1 MKDIDSLIVKYLD
14 NEAADEEKVMLDE
27 WINFSQDNKHYFNRM
42 VKAWEQSHIYLQDED
57 CAGKRFL
64 HFRQLLHQGRLRRI
78 TYGSS
83 AAAAVALIVLAIH
96 FFMPSSVVVLLSEVA
111 FDQKKEVVLPDG
123 SVVWLNKNSRIQYP
137 EDFVS
142 HRKVYLT
149 GEAYFDVTE
158 NRGRPFV
165 VETSDLTVR
174 VLGTRFVVTDYN
186 DEEVAEAVLESG
198 KIQLVT
204 QKTGEAFLLHP
215 GQMASHNRALGET
228 RLELVDAHHFTDWIK
243 NRLVFENTDL
253 KDVFMQLEKWYGI
266 KIKCADATVLQTP
279 VSLTVD
285 IETKEEILNTLQVVV
300 PFIWRLEPSQGER
313 SPTVTVLPALS
324 HQVFY
329 P

>member
-14 NEAADEEKVMLDE
+14 NEAADEEKAMLDE

-42 VKAWEQSHIYLQDED
+42 VKAWEQSRIYLQDEGS
-57 CAGKRFL
+57 AGKRFL
-64 HFRQLLHQGRLRRI
+64 RFRQLLHQGRLRRI
-78 TYGSS
+78 AYGSS
-83 AAAAVALIVLAIH
+83 AAAAVALIVLAIR
-96 FFMPSSVVVLLSEVA
+96 FFVPSPVVVLLSEAA
-111 FDQKKEVVLPDG
+111 FDQKKEVVMPDG

-215 GQMASHNRALGET
+215 GQMASHNRTLGET
-228 RLELVDAHHFTDWIK
+228 RLESVDARHFTDWIK

-266 KIKCADATVLQTP
+266 KIKCADAAFLQTP

-285 IETKEEILNTLQVVV
+285 VETKEEILNTLQMVV
-300 PFIWRLEPSQGER
+300 PFIWRPEPNHGER
-313 SPTVTVLPALS
+313 SPTVTVLPALP
-324 HQVFY
+324 H
-329 P
+329 